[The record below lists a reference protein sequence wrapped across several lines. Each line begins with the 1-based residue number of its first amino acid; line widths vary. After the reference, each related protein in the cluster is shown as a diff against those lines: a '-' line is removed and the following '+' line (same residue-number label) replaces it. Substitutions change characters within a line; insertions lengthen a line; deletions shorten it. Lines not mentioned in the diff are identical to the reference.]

1 LGGLEIRAGTL
12 RSDLPALPPAA
23 ALPAVCEQS
32 AQWQD
37 KKEGEEE
44 DVPAADDKHDSGE
57 HQSPQGEA
65 HPLYLSSVYGSR
77 LPAFARPRLIM

>member
-1 LGGLEIRAGTL
+1 
-12 RSDLPALPPAA
+12 
-23 ALPAVCEQS
+23 
-32 AQWQD
+32 
-37 KKEGEEE
+37 
-44 DVPAADDKHDSGE
+44 VPAADDKHDSGE

>member
-1 LGGLEIRAGTL
+1 V
-12 RSDLPALPPAA
+12 
-23 ALPAVCEQS
+23 LPAVCEQS

-44 DVPAADDKHDSGE
+44 DVPAAGDKHDSGE
-57 HQSPQGEA
+57 HQSQDGKA
-65 HPLYLSSVYGSR
+65 HALYRSSVYGSR